1 VTDHYYA
8 SAIVVVMDVGEVLGT
23 LRRQANMSQ
32 LELAE
37 KSGVAQPVISLY
49 EHGKRMPAADVF
61 IALVEALGV
70 KVAFEAPPGSPMAE
84 DLVAEV
90 LPDLLLLADALPQ
103 KPVGD
108 LVFPRL
114 PRSRR

>member
-1 VTDHYYA
+1 
-8 SAIVVVMDVGEVLGT
+8 MDVGEVLGS

-32 LELAE
+32 VELAE
-37 KSGVAQPVISLY
+37 KSGVAQSVISLY

-61 IALVEALGV
+61 IALVEALGA
-70 KVAFEAPPGSPMAE
+70 KVAFVPLPGSPMGE

-103 KPVGD
+103 KPAD
-108 LVFPRL
+108 ELVFPRL